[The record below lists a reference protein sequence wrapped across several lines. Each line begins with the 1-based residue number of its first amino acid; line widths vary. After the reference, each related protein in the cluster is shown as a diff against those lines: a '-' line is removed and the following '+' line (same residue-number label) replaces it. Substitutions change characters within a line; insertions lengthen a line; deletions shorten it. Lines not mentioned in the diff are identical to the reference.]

1 MAERF
6 DLLIFDWDGTLSD
19 STGLITHSIQNA
31 FAEVGLEVPT
41 RQQASFVIGFGL
53 NQAMQYLAPG
63 ADEATIAEVVEVYKR
78 HYLARDAD
86 ILLFDGVPEALA
98 RYQEAGYLMAV
109 ATGKS
114 RKGLDRALGNTGL
127 DKYFDFSR
135 CADECQSKPH
145 PQMIDEI
152 TGRLGVAPARAVMIG
167 DTTHDLQ
174 MAANAGTAS
183 LGVAYGAHPRH
194 ELSALQPLAIF
205 DTFAELDAWV
215 NQHG

>member
-1 MAERF
+1 
-6 DLLIFDWDGTLSD
+6 
-19 STGLITHSIQNA
+19 
-31 FAEVGLEVPT
+31 
-41 RQQASFVIGFGL
+41 
-53 NQAMQYLAPG
+53 MQYLAPG
-63 ADEATIAEVVEVYKR
+63 ADDATIAEIVEVYKR

-86 ILLFDGVPEALA
+86 ILLFDGVPDALA

-152 TGRLGVAPARAVMIG
+152 TDRLGVAPARAVMIG

-174 MAANAGTAS
+174 MAANAGAAS

-194 ELSALQPLAIF
+194 ELSALKPLAVF

-215 NQHG
+215 IQHG